1 MNKRLYFLLGLLAAF
16 SLPAYAQMQPAQMQP
31 ASPTIQWPTRSN
43 DAAPAG
49 KEIAVL
55 ARAARA
61 ILDGWQAQNT
71 VRGNRFLRI
80 VYWTPGDREPAPEYR
95 ERLSKIMLD
104 IQAFYAREMQRNG
117 FGPRT
122 FKMKK
127 DADGTLQMFVARG
140 DQPRAHYSGDTG
152 DEIRKDSITALKAV
166 GIDGD
171 KETFL
176 IFCNLGDWDAEKRSI
191 TGSSP
196 YYASGTTRT
205 GTAWQSDAPIL
216 NIDGLLDVSD
226 ASKVQS
232 GQYGFITLAHY
243 DSIFIGGIAHELGHA
258 LSMPHDL
265 ERPDEAGWGKSLM
278 GSGNRTYGEE
288 LRGDTGTESRGH
300 GSFLPFADALRLASH
315 PSFCGSIKGFGGVP
329 NATLSE
335 VKLTTD
341 GQKII
346 YSAKVT
352 ANPPVYGVIGYMDPN
367 GGQDYD
373 ATTTTAIPDKEGRF
387 TLNCDALVKGK
398 SGTLRVVTLQAN
410 GAASSAAA
418 GAGTSPQ
425 YPYNVAADG
434 TVDLDTYNA
443 QQQLSPLSVAVR
455 AGNRVG
461 VEAVLKD
468 LQARHASPRVLE
480 IARVQL
486 ANFGNRVYP
495 TPSGATGDALFLSEA
510 RPTAASVGWLMPTY
524 NRLPVEEES
533 DPLLSAGGQFYARGI
548 YAHAPASHIYDLGG
562 QWSRLSGT
570 AGAAQ
575 GKGASVVF
583 VVVGDGKEL
592 WRSKMVLAGETA
604 PFDVELRGV
613 KTLELRVEDGGN
625 GNGSDW
631 GVWLDPALSR

>member
-1 MNKRLYFLLGLLAAF
+1 MNKRPTLLSGLIATF
-16 SLPAYAQMQPAQMQP
+16 SLPACAQMQPAP
-31 ASPTIQWPTRSN
+31 LKIQWPARSN
-43 DAAPAG
+43 EAAPAG
-49 KEIAVL
+49 KEL
-55 ARAARA
+55 AQQAPAARA
-61 ILDGWQAQNT
+61 ILDTWQNQNPLK
-71 VRGNRFLRI
+71 GDRFLRI
-80 VYWTPGDREPAPEYR
+80 VYWTPADREPAPQYR

-104 IQAFYAREMQRNG
+104 IQAFYGREMERNG

-127 DADGTLQMFVARG
+127 DADGMLQMFVAHG
-140 DQPRAHYSGDTG
+140 DKPREHYSGDAG
-152 DEIRKDSITALKAV
+152 DEIRKDSMAALKAA

-171 KETFL
+171 RETFL
-176 IFCNLGDWDAEKRSI
+176 IFCNLGDWNAEKRSI

-216 NIDGLLDVSD
+216 SIDGLLDVSD
-226 ASKVQS
+226 ADKVQS

-265 ERPDEAGWGKSLM
+265 ERPDQAGWGKALM

-288 LRGDTGTESRGH
+288 LRGDTGTESKGD
-300 GSFLPFADALRLASH
+300 GTFLPFADALRLASH
-315 PSFCGSIKGFGGVP
+315 PSFCGSIKGFDGVS
-329 NATLSE
+329 NAKLTD
-335 VKLTTD
+335 VKLATD
-341 GQKII
+341 GKKIT
-346 YSAKVT
+346 YSAKVS
-352 ANPPVYGVIGYMDPN
+352 ADPPVYGVIGYMDPT

-373 ATTTTAIPDKEGRF
+373 ATTATAIPDKEGRF

-398 SGTLRVVTLQAN
+398 GGTLRVVTLQAN

-434 TVDLDTYNA
+434 TVDLYTWNA

-455 AGNRVG
+455 AGNRAG
-461 VEAVLKD
+461 VEAVLKN
-468 LQARHASPRVLE
+468 LQAQNASPAVLE

-486 ANFGNRVYP
+486 ANFDNTIHPAP
-495 TPSGATGDALFLSEA
+495 TDATGNTLFLSEA
-510 RPTAASVGWLMPTY
+510 KPASASVGWLSPTY
-524 NRLPVEEES
+524 NRLPVEEGS
-533 DPLLSAGGQFYARGI
+533 DPLLSAGGHFYARGI
-548 YAHAPASHIYDLGG
+548 YAHAPASYIYDLGG
-562 QWSRLSGT
+562 KWGRFTGT

-583 VVVGDGKEL
+583 VILGDGKEL
-592 WRSKMVLAGETA
+592 WRSKAVREGDAV
-604 PFDVELRGV
+604 PFDVEVKGV

-631 GVWLDPALSR
+631 GLWLDPALSR

>member
-1 MNKRLYFLLGLLAAF
+1 MNTRFSLILSGLLAALV
-16 SLPAYAQMQPAQMQP
+16 LPACAQTRPAP
-31 ASPTIQWPTRSN
+31 ITIKWPVRSN

-49 KEIAVL
+49 KEIAVQ
-55 ARAARA
+55 APAARA
-61 ILDGWQAQNT
+61 ILDTWQAQNP
-71 VRGNRFLRI
+71 VKGDRFLRI
-80 VYWTPGDREPAPEYR
+80 VYWTPADREPAPQYR

-104 IQAFYAREMQRNG
+104 IQAFYGRELDRNG

-127 DADGTLQMFVARG
+127 DPDGLLQMFVAHG
-140 DQPRAHYSGDTG
+140 DKPREHYSGDTG
-152 DEIRKDSITALKAV
+152 DEIRKDSMAALKAA

-176 IFCNLGDWDAEKRSI
+176 IFCNLGDWDAQKRSI

-216 NIDGLLDVSD
+216 NIDNLLNVSEAD
-226 ASKVQS
+226 KVHS
-232 GQYGFITLAHY
+232 GQYGFITMAHY

-265 ERPDEAGWGKSLM
+265 ERPDQAAWGKALM

-288 LRGDTGTESRGH
+288 LRGDTNTESKG
-300 GSFLPFADALRLASH
+300 GGTFLPFADALRLASH
-315 PSFCGSIKGFGGVP
+315 PSFCGSIKGFDGVS
-329 NATLSE
+329 NAQLTD
-335 VKLTTD
+335 VKFTTD
-341 GQKII
+341 GKKIT

-352 ANPPVYGVIGYMDPN
+352 ANPPVYGVIGYMDPT

-373 ATTTTAIPDKEGRF
+373 ATTATAIPDKDGRF
-387 TLNCDALVKGK
+387 ILDCDALVKGK
-398 SGTLRVVTLQAN
+398 GGTLRVVTLQAN

-434 TVDLDTYNA
+434 TVDLDTWNA
-443 QQQLSPLSVAVR
+443 QQQLSPLSVAIS
-455 AGNRVG
+455 AGNRAG
-461 VEAVLKD
+461 VEAVLKN
-468 LQARHASPRVLE
+468 LVVQNASPAVLE

-486 ANFGNRVYP
+486 ANFDAKVG
-495 TPSGATGDALFLSEA
+495 PSPADATGNTLFLSEA
-510 RPTAASVGWLMPTY
+510 KPTSASVGWLTPTY
-524 NRLPVEEES
+524 NHLPVEENS
-533 DPLLSAGGQFYARGI
+533 DPLLSAGGKFYARGI
-548 YAHAPASHIYDLGG
+548 YAHAPASHVYDLSGK
-562 QWSRLSGT
+562 WSRLTGT

-583 VVVGDGKEL
+583 VILGDGKEL
-592 WRSKMVLAGETA
+592 WRTKMVREGDAT
-604 PFDVELRGV
+604 PFDVEVKGV
-613 KTLELRVEDGGN
+613 SKLELRVEDGGN
-625 GNGSDW
+625 GNSSDW
-631 GVWLDPALSR
+631 GLWLDPTLAR